1 MTQTSLSPADP
12 TQGAWEVLPFNSEV
26 LPVHAALLHTGKVL
40 FAAGSGNNHARFT
53 DRDFGN
59 TSKGN
64 WTSVV
69 WDPSVTPG
77 GGDSSFFHPDTLRGM
92 GNNPQDRPIYF
103 FCGGESFLADG
114 TLLSAGGTLDYDTG
128 HGFFG
133 RRATVAF
140 NPNPNKQH
148 WSQQGDLS
156 VGRWYPTLVTLG
168 DGRVLAVAGLDQNG
182 KIDQGAKSVEV
193 FSPSTGSWKSLGVP
207 AGPGFDRLPLYAH
220 LFLLQDGRLLFSG
233 GRMDDGVA
241 QGPALL
247 DLTTSPVRATT
258 LGDLD
263 QPDLRNQSASV
274 LLPPAQ
280 AQRVMI
286 IGGGPGKDT
295 DPRPATNSV
304 AVIDLTAAQ
313 PAFHPTAPLHS
324 SRVHLNATLLPD
336 RTVLVT
342 GGASQHENNELGI
355 AEQPGQARR
364 QAEIYDPSTDSWRAV
379 ASAVVARMYH
389 SVALLLP
396 DGRVVTAGN
405 NPSKGQHV
413 AWNQDPDHE
422 EMRLEIYSPPYLF
435 RGSRP
440 VITSVPHE
448 WQYGQTV
455 QVQSSQAQGIKWA
468 SLIKSGVTTHSFDT
482 GQRLVD
488 VPIDASRRVD
498 SLAVHVPDNPNIAP
512 PGWYMLF
519 LADQDGVPSV
529 ATWINLQAA

>member
-1 MTQTSLSPADP
+1 MTQTLAPADP
-12 TQGAWEVLPFNSEV
+12 TQGAWEVLPFGSEV

-40 FAAGSGNNHARFT
+40 FAAGSGNNQARFQGN
-53 DRDFGN
+53 DFGN

-69 WDPSVTPG
+69 WDPAVTPA
-77 GGDSSFFHPDTLRGM
+77 GGDSNFFHPDTLRGM
-92 GNNPQDRPIYF
+92 GNDPKDRPIDF

-114 TLLSAGGTLDYDTG
+114 TLLSAGGTLDYDVNG

-140 NPNPNKQH
+140 DPHTRQ
-148 WSQQGDLS
+148 WAQRGDLS

-168 DGRVLAVAGLDQNG
+168 DGRVLAVAGLDQHG

-193 FSPSTGSWKSLGVP
+193 FSPSTGTWQSLGVP

-220 LFLLQDGRLLFSG
+220 LFLLHNGRLLFTG

-247 DLTTSPVRATT
+247 DLTTSPVMATT
-258 LGDLD
+258 LSGLD

-286 IGGGPGKDT
+286 IGGGPANDT
-295 DPRPATNSV
+295 DPRKATNSV
-304 AVIDLTAAQ
+304 AVIDLKAAQ
-313 PAFHPTAPLHS
+313 PGFHPAAPLHN

-336 RTVLVT
+336 RTVFVS
-342 GGASQHENNELGI
+342 GGASQHEDNERGI

-364 QAEIYDPSTDSWRAV
+364 QAEIYDPATDSWRVA
-379 ASAVVARMYH
+379 ASATVARMYH

-396 DGRVVTAGN
+396 DGRVVTASN
-405 NPSKGQHV
+405 NPSRGQHV
-413 AWNQDPDHE
+413 AWNKDPEHE

-440 VITSVPHE
+440 VIAAAPPE
-448 WQYGQTV
+448 WRYGQTV
-455 QVQSSQAQGIKWA
+455 QVQSPQAQSIKWA

-488 VPIDASRRVD
+488 MPIDATRGAD
-498 SLAVHVPDNPNIAP
+498 SLAVHVPNNPNIAP

-519 LADQDGVPSV
+519 LTDQTGVPSV
-529 ATWINLQAA
+529 ATWIHLQMA